1 MNRNLKAIINEMDRK
16 TEYKKKSTTITK
28 EGTLLHVGSEDG
40 RQELAMVLKFV
51 RGSQVGNPHEDYIVI
66 GTYKYSDINA
76 AILTNSD
83 QKPPI
88 LLIMAKVT
96 GKNSYKLLKSNQ
108 LELMQRIK
116 KEAGKDKKISERCDD
131 LYKFELIQCLST
143 EMSLTYSM
151 NKEAGDATRSLIPDA
166 GDMTVD
172 LSGVSNIEAN
182 SIAIVEDQEG
192 KYDTTAMLD
201 TSKQEN

>member
-28 EGTLLHVGSEDG
+28 EGTLLNVGSEDG

-51 RGSQVGNPHEDYIVI
+51 KGSRVGNPHEDYIVI

-76 AILTNSD
+76 AIITNSD

-88 LLIMAKVT
+88 LLIIAKVT
-96 GKNSYKLLKSNQ
+96 GKNSYRILRNNQ

-131 LYKFELIQCLST
+131 LFKFELIQCLST
-143 EMSLTYSM
+143 EMSLTYST
-151 NKEAGDATRSLIPDA
+151 NKKGDTTEGSILNTNDV
-166 GDMTVD
+166 TVD
-172 LSGVSNIEAN
+172 LSGVSDIEAN

-201 TSKQEN
+201 TTRLED

>member
-1 MNRNLKAIINEMDRK
+1 MNRNLRAIINEMDKK

-28 EGTLLHVGSEDG
+28 EGTLLNVGSEDG
-40 RQELAMVLKFV
+40 RQELAMVLKYV
-51 RGSQVGNPHEDYIVI
+51 KGSQVGNPHDDYIVI

-83 QKPPI
+83 NKPPI
-88 LLIMAKVT
+88 LLIIAKVT
-96 GKNSYKLLKSNQ
+96 GKNSYRILKSNQ

-116 KEAGKDKKISERCDD
+116 KEAGKDKKITERCDD
-131 LYKFELIQCLST
+131 LFKFELIQCLST

-151 NKEAGDATRSLIPDA
+151 NKEASDATRSLIPETS
-166 GDMTVD
+166 DMTVD
-172 LSGVSNIEAN
+172 LSGVSDIEAN

-201 TSKQEN
+201 TSKSDG